1 MKKLKMKKKVKIER
15 TRKFRF
21 LKFTKFT
28 FWIIVILIVLSIPL
42 VFYLDCMGMI
52 ESPTGNNTFSDTMYS
67 YGLTFI
73 FSIIGFLIAVIVFLM
88 QYIGSKYHSEEL
100 EGLPIFLKYFI
111 TTLIV
116 LFIYIIFNFF
126 ALFLNLTYPYT
137 LISLIFSISLIGI
150 ILTTIVFVY
159 YNTKVSIIL
168 GMISERITNF
178 IKKKKTFRK
187 LPIFNEIA
195 YTEEFTESLNRK
207 VSIFIKNSIGAINS
221 NQDTIFRNS
230 LECLE
235 EIVHHYLEQSKHI
248 QATED
253 KFLSELNDQFNFII
267 SESLK
272 SYNQKILED
281 VAKTI
286 GVISLDIVKYRK
298 GIAEVNNFAL
308 DWVATLKDLF
318 IKSYSK
324 DRTIVCRICLERI
337 NDVILLLLDK
347 GYYRSYDAY
356 KMFIDEISEIL
367 SKVDQHWS
375 AILLQKALLMY
386 QHQFLKFLELSKTN
400 KIAFSDTLLT
410 HYFGKLAK
418 IINEAKS
425 IHKSFG
431 NNAIIFASLYGLD
444 SFAQKIAKLGLTN
457 LQEDK
462 IKRNIAAHI
471 KEFIEFNK
479 EIIDVNPER
488 NDNRIYDSFT
498 ESLFLITKYIDLT
511 ENDRKLLVEILSNNL
526 IKCIEKRYISV
537 TTNYN
542 GLYELKEATIDYFAL
557 LIYLYQGKP
566 EILNEVIH
574 QLTNIYDIVKAK
586 VKNED
591 QQGIIESLYKELKL
605 YSCWINIFPNL
616 RDINKSLI
624 KLLKKD
630 FCEPSFLG
638 RISVPSLFEK
648 YGYPEN
654 RISRS
659 GLWYLNPSY
668 MWGNRFQEEI
678 SDKLNG
684 EKGELYIEFHEMLK
698 K

>member
-1 MKKLKMKKKVKIER
+1 MKKKVKIER

-21 LKFTKFT
+21 LRFTKFT
-28 FWIIVILIVLSIPL
+28 FWMIIVLIVLSIPL

-73 FSIIGFLIAVIVFLM
+73 FSIIGFLIAVIIFLM

-100 EGLPIFLKYFI
+100 ERLPIFLKYFI
-111 TTLIV
+111 TTLVV
-116 LFIYIIFNFF
+116 LFVYIMFNFF
-126 ALFLNLTYPYT
+126 ALFLKLTYPYT

-178 IKKKKTFRK
+178 IKKEKTFRK

-221 NQDTIFRNS
+221 NQDTIFRSS

-281 VAKTI
+281 VAKTM
-286 GVISLDIVKYRK
+286 GVISLDIIKYRK

-308 DWVATLKDLF
+308 NWLATLKDLF
-318 IKSYSK
+318 IRSYTK
-324 DRTIVCRICLERI
+324 DRTIVCHICLERI
-337 NDVILLLLDK
+337 NDVILLILDK

-356 KMFIDEISEIL
+356 KMSIDEISEIL

-400 KIAFSDTLLT
+400 KIAFSGTLLR
-410 HYFGKLAK
+410 HYFDKLAK
-418 IINEAKS
+418 IINEAKNTHQSS
-425 IHKSFG
+425 I

-457 LQEDK
+457 LEEDETR
-462 IKRNIAAHI
+462 RNIAAHI

-488 NDNRIYDSFT
+488 NDNSVYDSFT
-498 ESLFLITKYIDLT
+498 ESLFLITKYVDLT
-511 ENDRKLLVEILSNNL
+511 ENDRKLLIETLSNNL
-526 IKCIEKRYISV
+526 IKYIKKGYISG
-537 TTNYN
+537 TTNHN
-542 GLYELKEATIDYFAL
+542 RPSELREATIDYFAL
-557 LIYLYQGKP
+557 LIYLYQDKP
-566 EILNEVIH
+566 EIINEVIH
-574 QLTNIYDIVKAK
+574 QLTNVYDIVKGKATNK
-586 VKNED
+586 D

-605 YSCWINIFPNL
+605 YSCWTNIFPNL
-616 RDINKSLI
+616 RDINKPLI

-630 FCEPSFLG
+630 FYEPSFPG
-638 RISVPSLFEK
+638 RISSPSLFEK
-648 YGYPEN
+648 YGYSEN

-659 GLWYLNPSY
+659 GLWYLNASY
-668 MWGNRFQEEI
+668 MWGSRFQEEI

-684 EKGELYIEFHEMLK
+684 EKGELYIKFHEMLK